1 MRRAALYSPRRDTMF
16 GGLLRFVFQGLAMT
30 SSDAFA
36 LRRSGLNEF
45 LFASVGT
52 EPNGMALS
60 VLSLFARLGDDPWKE
75 AGKLV
80 GMRKGEAIESLAQT
94 IVRMPRSVW
103 TLPDA
108 TTIAAR
114 LVALLPTRIGD
125 AQPRPSINNRK
136 RIVQLVLISL
146 FLVVLGFAM
155 ASRLGLFAT
164 DQAGKLNGSDVS
176 MMKLGVPPSP
186 PRN

>member
-1 MRRAALYSPRRDTMF
+1 MS
-16 GGLLRFVFQGLAMT
+16 

-80 GMRKGEAIESLAQT
+80 GLPEGEAIDSLAQT
-94 IVRMPRSVW
+94 IVQMPRSVW
-103 TLPDA
+103 PLLDA
-108 TTIAAR
+108 TAIATR
-114 LVALLPTRIGD
+114 LVALLPTRLGD
-125 AQPRPSINNRK
+125 AQPSSINDRNR
-136 RIVQLVLISL
+136 IAQLVGIGLV
-146 FLVVLGFAM
+146 LVVLGFAM

-164 DQAGKLNGSDVS
+164 DQTGKLNGSDVS
-176 MMKLGVPPSP
+176 MMTLAAPPSLP
-186 PRN
+186 TN

>member
-1 MRRAALYSPRRDTMF
+1 MP
-16 GGLLRFVFQGLAMT
+16 

-36 LRRSGLNEF
+36 LPRSGLNEF

-80 GMRKGEAIESLAQT
+80 GMREGEAIESLAQT

-108 TTIAAR
+108 RTIAAR
-114 LVALLPTRIGD
+114 LVALLPTRLG
-125 AQPRPSINNRK
+125 AVQPRPSINNRK
-136 RIVQLVLISL
+136 RIVQLVLIAL

-155 ASRLGLFAT
+155 ASTLGLFAT
-164 DQAGKLNGSDVS
+164 HQAGKRSGNNVS
-176 MMKLGVPPSP
+176 MMNLAARPSAP
-186 PRN
+186 TN